1 MKTQEYVAKVG
12 ALKGKEKENHKRALV
27 HLIALH
33 TDNKPDAI
41 EASLKAKD
49 GFAQKKINAIDP
61 TVMGEIYK
69 SALHHGNLKGK
80 K

>member
-1 MKTQEYVAKVG
+1 MKTEEYLSKVK
-12 ALKGKEKENHKRALV
+12 ALKGPNKENHKKALV
-27 HLIALH
+27 HLIAFH

-49 GFAQKKINAIDP
+49 GFAQKKINSIHP
-61 TVMGEIYK
+61 TVMQEIYK